1 MNTLIV
7 EQRYKE
13 MTIKYLID
21 ENINP
26 LYPKQ
31 IKLKEPDIVVQV
43 IGETGIPQKGTL
55 DPEILCWCESSWYE
69 FRANC

>member
-1 MNTLIV
+1 
-7 EQRYKE
+7 

-55 DPEILCWCESSWYE
+55 DPEILCWCEE
-69 FRANC
+69 NNFVLINKLLKL